1 MQNVFIENIFSRVY
15 FSNLLGIFSCSKM
28 SQKVTF
34 IFEMNFTPSKLNHF
48 MNYLLLAFPSSLSGI
63 RFLKLSRLW
72 ERWFNM
78 IVSRSI
84 SLWSLGAVNSQ
95 TNHSGD
101 ERELALAELWHVAA
115 STSKSSFIKNEITQQ
130 LLYFLCLCLRCLNA
144 SNSRVIRVF
153 EAPNIKY
160 DR

>member
-1 MQNVFIENIFSRVY
+1 MQNVFIENIFSWVY
-15 FSNLLGIFSCSKM
+15 FSNLIGIFSCSKM

-34 IFEMNFTPSKLNHF
+34 IFETKQRSTLWILHCQNLII
-48 MNYLLLAFPSSLSGI
+48 LLVFPSSLSGI

-95 TNHSGD
+95 TNYSGD
-101 ERELALAELWHVAA
+101 KRELALTELWQVVA
-115 STSKSSFIKNEITQQ
+115 STSKSSSIKNEITQQ
-130 LLYFLCLCLRCLNA
+130 LIFSA
-144 SNSRVIRVF
+144 SLSSVLKRI
-153 EAPNIKY
+153 
-160 DR
+160 